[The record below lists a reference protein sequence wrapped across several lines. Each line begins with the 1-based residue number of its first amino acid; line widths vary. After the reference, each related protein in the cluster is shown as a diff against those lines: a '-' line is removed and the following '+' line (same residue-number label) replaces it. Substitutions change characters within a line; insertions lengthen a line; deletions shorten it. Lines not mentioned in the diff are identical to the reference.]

1 MPKLCAINVSGGG
14 HKHGRF
20 FQNYKAD
27 LGQMH
32 ILVSM
37 DVSQLQEK
45 TWAPKLKR
53 WKNNSFQQK
62 CPDFVHQSLC

>member
-14 HKHGRF
+14 HKHGHF

-27 LGQMH
+27 LGQMP
-32 ILVSM
+32 IIVRM

-45 TWAPKLKR
+45 VELQNSRDERITASNK
-53 WKNNSFQQK
+53 KN
-62 CPDFVHQSLC
+62 V

>member
-14 HKHGRF
+14 RKHGHF
-20 FQNYKAD
+20 FQNYQAD

-45 TWAPKLKR
+45 NLSSKAQEMKE
-53 WKNNSFQQK
+53 
-62 CPDFVHQSLC
+62 